1 MGSANLKKL
10 IGTSI
15 ALAGIVCAAATGRI
29 IYVDASASGANDGST
44 WQNAYR
50 YLQDALA
57 AAKSGDEIWV
67 AQGTYKPDQGAG
79 ITPGDRTATFRLI
92 NGVTL
97 RGGYAGL
104 GMPDPNARDVALY
117 ETILS
122 GDLAGNDKDVNDPC
136 DLEGEPTRSENSR
149 TMVIGS
155 ATDATAILDGFLIR
169 RAHYDISVW
178 DSLGSGGGMHN
189 TSGSPYVVNC
199 TFTQNWTISG
209 VGGGMRNWGSSSPTV
224 VGCTFK
230 DNGAGGMYNYNS
242 SPGVIRSMFSGN
254 SGAGMSNDFSSPT
267 LVSCKF
273 IRNFAPRGA
282 GMFNHHSSPV
292 VSHCLFIG
300 NSAYY
305 SGERFSGY
313 GGGICNSAYSH
324 PVVTNSTFSENSS
337 DQNGGAI
344 YSRYSGAKFANCTL
358 ARNSAVNGKALACD
372 SWQQQGPSNIQIVN
386 CILWDGGNEIWNNDA
401 SMIIVSYSDVQGGWP
416 GNGNMNRKPLFA
428 DLESGDYHLKSQAG
442 RWDPNTQGWIRDNVT
457 SPCIDAADPMSPV
470 GLEPFP
476 NGGRI
481 NMGAYGGTAEAS
493 KSYFGKPVCET
504 IVAGDINGDC
514 KVDFADLAIMA
525 AHWLEDNT
533 PPRIVT
539 TTYEFVADK
548 SSIVAYCGRGG
559 ISTYS
564 IKGTFLL
571 TVNFDECKARFE
583 KVDATLSKEIQFVDD
598 YPPAKEIT
606 TDSLDVLF
614 HITELISTDVNDTS
628 LTFVFYKNISTFP
641 GADVHMRVLFKD
653 NSAQLSGTFGD
664 AIYDGCWYDLNAVAV
679 ALTEP

>member
-1 MGSANLKKL
+1 MLSLLNKACVFSVVLMLLSSAGVACGK
-10 IGTSI
+10 
-15 ALAGIVCAAATGRI
+15 V
-29 IYVDASASGANDGST
+29 IYVHGDATGANDGSSWT
-44 WQNAYR
+44 NGYK

-136 DLEGEPTRSENSR
+136 DLEGEPTRSENTR

-209 VGGGMRNWGSSSPTV
+209 VGAGMRNWGSSSPTV

-242 SPGVIRSMFSGN
+242 SPGVIRCMFSGN
-254 SGAGMSNDFSSPT
+254 SGGGMSNDFSSPT

-282 GMFNHHSSPV
+282 GICNHHSSPV

-305 SGERFSGY
+305 SGERFSGD
-313 GGGICNSAYSH
+313 GGGIWNSAYSH
-324 PVVTNSTFSENSS
+324 PVVTNSTFSENSA

-401 SMIIVSYSDVQGGWP
+401 SVIIVSYSDVQGAWP

-481 NMGAYGGTAEAS
+481 NMGAYGGTAEAT
-493 KSYFGKPVCET
+493 KSYFGKPMCET
-504 IVAGDINGDC
+504 VISGDINGDC
-514 KVDFADLAIMA
+514 IVDFADLAIMA
-525 AHWLEDNT
+525 SHWLEDNT
-533 PPRIVT
+533 PVNSNSLVKDAIKYYIQTDKHVYHLGEQVQMLYRVT
-539 TTYEFVADK
+539 NLTENPVDVGQILCGGAPHFAITDEDSTDIWQYFRVIPPCGYKVLHLEPYEHKD
-548 SSIVAYCGRGG
+548 
-559 ISTYS
+559 
-564 IKGTFLL
+564 
-571 TVNFDECKARFE
+571 FE
-583 KVDATLSKEIQFVDD
+583 KVWNMVNDNGTLSPHDD
-598 YPPAKEIT
+598 YPATHGKYKIT
-606 TDSLDVLF
+606 GELELDGGYARVPLSLYIV
-614 HITELISTDVNDTS
+614 IT
-628 LTFVFYKNISTFP
+628 P
-641 GADVHMRVLFKD
+641 
-653 NSAQLSGTFGD
+653 
-664 AIYDGCWYDLNAVAV
+664 
-679 ALTEP
+679 